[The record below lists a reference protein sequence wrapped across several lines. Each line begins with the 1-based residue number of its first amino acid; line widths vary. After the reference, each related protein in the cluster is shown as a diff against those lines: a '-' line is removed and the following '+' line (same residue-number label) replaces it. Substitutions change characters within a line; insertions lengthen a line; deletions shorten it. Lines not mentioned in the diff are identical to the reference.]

1 MAGNYK
7 TSYRVYSAWNY
18 MKEVEDLNRASE
30 QGWQLVKGGCFH
42 SRFVKNPNV
51 RYRYQLDYRK
61 VDDMARYIE
70 TFREQGWEYISSTF
84 NGWHYFRKLYDPS
97 LPEDAY
103 EIFTDRESLSEM
115 NGRWA
120 RFALGIGIAIGL
132 FAVLSGIRLIMQ
144 PELLRVVHLVLFS
157 VESALLIRGALI
169 MRNPDASRNR
179 KGDGALLITFFAVI
193 LLGVAA
199 MIGLGEARPHWY
211 TEQRA
216 DAIDAPITDNRW
228 MGFDVRYRDFYYLD
242 IDMSADEP
250 MTFGLVNEDGDIVF
264 TVTDTEFHENDIRLK
279 LPKGHYDYTM
289 SATTGFEITVEID

>member
-289 SATTGFEITVEID
+289 SASTGFEITVEID